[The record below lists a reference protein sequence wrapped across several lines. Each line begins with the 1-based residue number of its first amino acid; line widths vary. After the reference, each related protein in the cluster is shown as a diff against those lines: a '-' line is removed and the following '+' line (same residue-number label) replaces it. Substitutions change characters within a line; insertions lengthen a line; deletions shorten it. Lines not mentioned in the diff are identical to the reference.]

1 MLLTLILFCYMTI
14 MQEAR
19 GKQSE
24 RVTRLKMSDAVC
36 INQIRPKIAVNIQVH
51 VYNVRQYTH

>member
-1 MLLTLILFCYMTI
+1 MILFCYMTI

-36 INQIRPKIAVNIQVH
+36 INQIRPKIAVNIQVY